1 MGKPIND
8 YPLVNCDITS
18 NIEKNIFK
26 EINEELYIVV
36 DEKDIIAK
44 WSHNF
49 EQKYAYAMI
58 LKKVF
63 NEEPVAFFIDGL
75 RGSGKTYLYRAII
88 IKIKSNNLIAPATS
102 SRVVV
107 SILFGRWT
115 THLRFKIPL
124 NIEDSNVCNVSKQL
138 GLDEL
143 FQTAKI
149 IIWDEA
155 PMSKWQSIKCLD
167 RMLWDITYYNILFG
181 YKVIVLGGDFCQV
194 LPIIPRE
201 TRKEIINTSLLK
213 SYLWSKF

>member
-1 MGKPIND
+1 
-8 YPLVNCDITS
+8 
-18 NIEKNIFK
+18 
-26 EINEELYIVV
+26 
-36 DEKDIIAK
+36 
-44 WSHNF
+44 
-49 EQKYAYAMI
+49 MI

-63 NEEPVAFFIDGL
+63 NEEPVAFFIDGPS
-75 RGSGKTYLYRAII
+75 GSGKTYLDWAII
-88 IKIKSNNLIAPATS
+88 TKIKSNNLIAPATS

-124 NIEDSNVCNVSKQL
+124 NIEDSNVCNGSKQL
-138 GLDEL
+138 VLAKL

-167 RMLWDITYYNILFG
+167 RMLWDINDYYILFG

-194 LPIIPRE
+194 LLIIPRE

-213 SYLWSKF
+213 SYLWSKFLKIRLTQNIQAQLDPLFREYLLRIGNRI